1 MKADSRIMTVNVSVA
16 TVWTTKH
23 SYRELD
29 RPAISHPVRLEE
41 WLLFMT
47 DRERLEL
54 SEENRTQTQ
63 LLFGDQVLLLK
74 CENEWAYIIALGQ
87 SSRKDSR
94 GYPGW
99 VPLCQLGH
107 FNPVN
112 TEIRAVIRSK
122 KALLILKKTEK
133 SLLLSF
139 ETALPYIGKK
149 DGKVYVETPLG
160 IGYLHSK
167 DVVLANMHESIKKGS
182 GQDIV
187 TCGERFVGLPYL
199 WGGTS
204 SYGYDCSGFTYTVHK
219 ASGYLIPRDAGDQAK
234 GGIRIPI
241 DEVKPGDLLFFA
253 YDESKGAIHH
263 VGIYYGDGRILHSP
277 HTGKTIEIISM
288 NGTIYEKELSMAR
301 RYWT

>member
-1 MKADSRIMTVNVSVA
+1 MKDDSRIMTVNVSVA
-16 TVWTTKH
+16 TVWTTNQ
-23 SYRELD
+23 SFRELD

-47 DRERLEL
+47 NRERLEL

-63 LLFGDQVLLLK
+63 LLFGNQVLVLK
-74 CENEWAYIIALGQ
+74 CENDCAYIIALGQ
-87 SSRKDSR
+87 PSAKDSR

-107 FNPVN
+107 FKPVN

-122 KALLILKKTEK
+122 KALLILKKTGK

-139 ETALPYIGKK
+139 QTALPYIGKK

-167 DVVLANMHESIKKGS
+167 DVVLANMYESIKKGS

-219 ASGYLIPRDAGDQAK
+219 ASGYLIPRDAGDQAT
-234 GGIRIPI
+234 GGKRIPL

-253 YDESKGAIHH
+253 YDEGKGAIHH
-263 VGIYYGDGRILHSP
+263 VGIYYGDGRMLHSP